1 MVANFNFCACEVG
14 SLVYGSERPG
24 NAEELNKSAA
34 ISPAAVEEW
43 ATFMKAQGIT
53 RVLCLLNDEELGFY
67 QEPGYVEGLK
77 KAGFDAN
84 KISCVNVFTAGAG
97 DKTEAALAENKAS
110 GEKLLV
116 HCSGGEGRTGLV
128 LAQVFV
134 FNR

>member
-1 MVANFNFCACEVG
+1 M
-14 SLVYGSERPG
+14 YGSERPG
-24 NAEELNKSAA
+24 NAEELSKYAA
-34 ISPAAVEEW
+34 ISPADVEEW
-43 ATFMKAQGIT
+43 ATFMKAQGIS
-53 RVLCLLNDEELGFY
+53 RVLCLHNDEELGFY
-67 QEPGYVEGLK
+67 QEPGYVEGLR

-116 HCSGGEGRTGLV
+116 HCSGGEGRTGNV
-128 LAQVFV
+128 LAQVFF